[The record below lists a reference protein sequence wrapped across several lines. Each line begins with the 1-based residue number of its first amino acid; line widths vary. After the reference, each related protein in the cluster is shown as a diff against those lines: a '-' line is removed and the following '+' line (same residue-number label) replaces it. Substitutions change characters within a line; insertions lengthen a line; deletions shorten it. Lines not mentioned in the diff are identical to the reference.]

1 MEGLCGK
8 EKRCLTSLQMM
19 QPSQPR
25 YRTCDQKTF
34 WWLQPQPPSDWY
46 PDQELPRRNQ
56 STHRIMTEK
65 LLFLSHCFA
74 MVGFANLDSWNRKE
88 ELGLVFW
95 NTEFEVSTCHES
107 RDILQLAKHSIEALS
122 ESLYPWA
129 QIVHQPLGIQNPVNT
144 ALNLMNPQFDGAPGD
159 TKEDLCYDAGEQA
172 QRAVGNQKSILMPW
186 QGRRVKGAETIFL
199 EEDWFSQ
206 FWRTDTWSQ
215 AWMLPKEI
223 KM

>member
-1 MEGLCGK
+1 MLVPWRGYV
-8 EKRCLTSLQMM
+8 EKKRERCLTSLQMM

-25 YRTCDQKTF
+25 YWTCDQKAF

-74 MVGFANLDSWNRKE
+74 MVGFANLDSWYRKE

-107 RDILQLAKHSIEALS
+107 RDILQSAKHSTGALS
-122 ESLYPWA
+122 ESLYPWE
-129 QIVHQPLGIQNPVNT
+129 QTVHQPLGIQNPENT
-144 ALNLMNPQFDGAPGD
+144 ALDLMNPQFDGAQGGGWRKSRSMLWCRWASPECCRKSEKHLD
-159 TKEDLCYDAGEQA
+159 ALAGETGEGS
-172 QRAVGNQKSILMPW
+172 RDDFS
-186 QGRRVKGAETIFL
+186 GRGLI
-199 EEDWFSQ
+199 
-206 FWRTDTWSQ
+206 
-215 AWMLPKEI
+215 
-223 KM
+223 